1 MKKTTTTNIEAI
13 IAELAKNHKNM
24 KEQIASVRVTLDAME
39 AESEKMQSALEKA
52 MIELMKAKAD
62 DSKKQPSKLW
72 HITYTYRG
80 VTKELWLARDIYISL
95 NGKYNPEGFV
105 AMVDG
110 IRRGD
115 CIRITQDMVKKC
127 GCPEYQGDS
136 FSYWMDEEAVDYATE
151 WMAMQDQHR
160 RKSPNLAY
168 DADAIVR
175 RYAEIRNGKQVA
187 KEFDLS
193 PAAVGCILRR
203 RGVETPGYGSNR
215 KVTQEME
222 AEIIRL
228 YKEGLSQAKI
238 ARIVGISQ
246 KTVCAVL
253 RRNGIGKGLD
263 R

>member
-80 VTKELWLARDIYISL
+80 VTKELWLARDIYIAL

-203 RGVETPGYGSNR
+203 CGVETPGPGSNR

-228 YKEGLSQAKI
+228 SKEGMSQAKI

-246 KTVCAVL
+246 KTVCEVL